1 MQSKQTWMQEKSS
14 ELVKEEA
21 RFPKQRSRPV
31 SKIKH
36 PFKSEDEKNIDK
48 CLAEW
53 DDLVI
58 DELKINN

>member
-1 MQSKQTWMQEKSS
+1 MDNKWHPFGEDDF
-14 ELVKEEA
+14 A
-21 RFPKQRSRPV
+21 RMAMKRKHKQRSRPV